1 MDKRGGCCIAMYGGG
16 RDAGVAWKVGQIMLR
31 YRPIAPKPASAA
43 GSPKISPA
51 PTETRAGARR
61 PKRKGSANPSGG
73 GRGRKTAKVDAT
85 AGSSSS
91 TNDDEKSSSTT
102 TTTTTSSSM
111 IVTLPLMPETPE
123 RQCDPAESPRKP
135 SSPLTP
141 AAAALPRVVPPWM
154 GRKEVGGTA
163 AAATA
168 LGSWVTVACVTDS
181 WLEEEVPWR
190 SDEAVTAALA
200 LDESPGFVSDG
211 WDRVMWTN
219 EAYRRMV
226 TGREAGEEQAE
237 VVKVGLLTGG
247 LVPAAAACRAFTC
260 RVRVRPGRERTSSSP
275 LVAPCDVWRLD
286 SGGCAWRLD
295 VKAALSLSL

>member
-1 MDKRGGCCIAMYGGG
+1 MERRGGCCIAMYGVG
-16 RDAGVAWKVGQIMLR
+16 RDPDVSWKVGQIMLR

-51 PTETRAGARR
+51 PAETRAAARR

-73 GRGRKTAKVDAT
+73 GR
-85 AGSSSS
+85 

-102 TTTTTSSSM
+102 TTSSST

-123 RQCDPAESPRKP
+123 RQCEPAESPRKP
-135 SSPLTP
+135 TSPLTP

-163 AAATA
+163 VA
-168 LGSWVTVACVTDS
+168 LVSWVTVACVTDS
-181 WLEEEVPWR
+181 WREEEVPWR

-200 LDESPGFVSDG
+200 GDESPGFVSDG
-211 WDRVMWTN
+211 CDRVTWTN

-226 TGREAGEEQAE
+226 MGREEGEEQ
-237 VVKVGLLTGG
+237 VKVGLVTGG
-247 LVPAAAACRAFTC
+247 LVPPAAAACRAFTC
-260 RVRVRPGRERTSSSP
+260 RVRVRPGKQSTSSSP
-275 LVAPCDVWRLD
+275 LAAPCDVWRLD

>member
-1 MDKRGGCCIAMYGGG
+1 MERRGGCLIAMYGGG
-16 RDAGVAWKVGQIMLR
+16 RDADVAWKVGQIMLR
-31 YRPIAPKPASAA
+31 YRPIAPKPTSPA
-43 GSPKISPA
+43 GSPKISPVPA
-51 PTETRAGARR
+51 ETRAAARR

-73 GRGRKTAKVDAT
+73 GRGRKTGKVDVT

-91 TNDDEKSSSTT
+91 INDDEKSSS
-102 TTTTTSSSM
+102 TTTSSSM

-123 RQCDPAESPRKP
+123 RQCELAESPRKP
-135 SSPLTP
+135 SSPITP
-141 AAAALPRVVPPWM
+141 DAAALPRVVPPWM
-154 GRKEVGGTA
+154 GQKQVGGA
-163 AAATA
+163 VVA

-181 WLEEEVPWR
+181 WREEDVPWR
-190 SDEAVTAALA
+190 SDEAVTAALS

-226 TGREAGEEQAE
+226 MGREEGEEQAE
-237 VVKVGLLTGG
+237 EVKVGLVTGG

-260 RVRVRPGRERTSSSP
+260 RVRVRPGTERTSSSP
-275 LVAPCDVWRLD
+275 LAAPCDVWRLD

>member
-1 MDKRGGCCIAMYGGG
+1 MERRGGCCIAMYGGG
-16 RDAGVAWKVGQIMLR
+16 RGADVAWKVGQIMLR
-31 YRPIAPKPASAA
+31 YRPIAPKPGSPA

-51 PTETRAGARR
+51 PSETRAAARR
-61 PKRKGSANPSGG
+61 PKRKRSANPSGCV
-73 GRGRKTAKVDAT
+73 RGRKTGKVDAT

-91 TNDDEKSSSTT
+91 INDDEKSSS
-102 TTTTTSSSM
+102 TTSSSM

-123 RQCDPAESPRKP
+123 RQCEPTESPRKP

-154 GRKEVGGTA
+154 GRKEVGGMVV
-163 AAATA
+163 A

-181 WLEEEVPWR
+181 WREEEVPWR

-226 TGREAGEEQAE
+226 MGREEAEEQAE
-237 VVKVGLLTGG
+237 DVKVGLVTGG

-260 RVRVRPGRERTSSSP
+260 RVRVRPGKERTSSSP
-275 LVAPCDVWRLD
+275 LAAPCDVWRLD

>member
-1 MDKRGGCCIAMYGGG
+1 MYGGG

-61 PKRKGSANPSGG
+61 PKRKGCANPSGG
-73 GRGRKTAKVDAT
+73 GRGRKTGKVD
-85 AGSSSS
+85 
-91 TNDDEKSSSTT
+91 

-154 GRKEVGGTA
+154 GRKE
-163 AAATA
+163 
-168 LGSWVTVACVTDS
+168 WVTVACVTDS

-237 VVKVGLLTGG
+237 EVKVGLLTGG

-275 LVAPCDVWRLD
+275 LAAPCDVWRLD